1 MGPQAA
7 LANAQAKV
15 QASQRAATHMN
26 VLLAANHQAPH
37 AAGRDTRG
45 QTLRSPRCVNPSWG

>member
-7 LANAQAKV
+7 LANGQAKV
-15 QASQRAATHMN
+15 QASQRAATHKN

-37 AAGRDTRG
+37 AAGMA
-45 QTLRSPRCVNPSWG
+45 PRAKP